1 MQKQAPTFTQI
12 ATMAVFALS
21 CFGLLLFLWLSFGGT
36 VPLQPKGYRFNADFP
51 SAVQLSEQADVRISG
66 VNVGKVVKLVKQTGR
81 TRATI
86 QLDGEYAPLP
96 ADSQAILRSK
106 TLLGETYVALSPGNK
121 HGPKIAD
128 GGQLPQRNVHAQ
140 VELDEVLRAFDPK
153 TRKAMHQWLAG
164 MSASFRGRSEDL
176 SDVLGN
182 LAPTAENGAD
192 LLSVLDAQ
200 HSAVR
205 RLTSDTGKVFGAIGS
220 RSGDVQNLVRSGDR
234 LFAATAARNRALSE
248 TIREL
253 PPFLAQTR
261 TTLRTAQAAAA
272 EAAPVIRDLEPV
284 ASLLRPTLQDTAA
297 LAPDAKQLFQRV
309 DPLIGLSRTALPAA
323 TELLNA
329 ARPLVRVLLPVAS
342 DLVPTVRYL
351 ASQQDQILAAT
362 ANIPA
367 AVNAT
372 EPAPGTDPIHYLR
385 SIVYF
390 GSEVFG
396 ASDKRLPST
405 RRQPYLRNRGL
416 DDVRPGSAIK
426 TYDCDNLKNPDTAP
440 EPEGPPPCQVQ
451 APFAKEFGGGQFPR
465 LSREAP

>member
-153 TRKAMHQWLAG
+153 TRKAMHHWLSG
-164 MSASFRGRSEDL
+164 MPSPSRMLWIGL

-182 LAPTAENGAD
+182 LSRTPEIGAD
-192 LLSVLDAQ
+192 LLSV
-200 HSAVR
+200 
-205 RLTSDTGKVFGAIGS
+205 
-220 RSGDVQNLVRSGDR
+220 
-234 LFAATAARNRALSE
+234 
-248 TIREL
+248 
-253 PPFLAQTR
+253 
-261 TTLRTAQAAAA
+261 
-272 EAAPVIRDLEPV
+272 
-284 ASLLRPTLQDTAA
+284 
-297 LAPDAKQLFQRV
+297 
-309 DPLIGLSRTALPAA
+309 
-323 TELLNA
+323 
-329 ARPLVRVLLPVAS
+329 
-342 DLVPTVRYL
+342 
-351 ASQQDQILAAT
+351 
-362 ANIPA
+362 
-367 AVNAT
+367 
-372 EPAPGTDPIHYLR
+372 
-385 SIVYF
+385 
-390 GSEVFG
+390 
-396 ASDKRLPST
+396 
-405 RRQPYLRNRGL
+405 
-416 DDVRPGSAIK
+416 
-426 TYDCDNLKNPDTAP
+426 
-440 EPEGPPPCQVQ
+440 
-451 APFAKEFGGGQFPR
+451 
-465 LSREAP
+465 

>member
-1 MQKQAPTFTQI
+1 MQKQAPSFKQLT
-12 ATMAVFALS
+12 TMVVFALS

-121 HGPKIAD
+121 HGPKVAD
-128 GGQLPQRNVHAQ
+128 GGQLSQRNVHAQ

-164 MSASFRGRSEDL
+164 MSASLHGRSEDL

-192 LLSVLDAQ
+192 LLSILDAQ
-200 HSAVR
+200 HAAVR
-205 RLTSDTGKVFGAIGS
+205 QLTSNTGKVFGAIGS
-220 RSGDVQNLVRSGDR
+220 RAGDVQALVRSGDR
-234 LFAATAARNRALSE
+234 LFAATAARNRALSDP
-248 TIREL
+248 IHEL

-261 TTLRTAQAAAA
+261 TTLRPAQAAAG
-272 EAAPVIRDLEPV
+272 EARPVIRALEPV
-284 ASLLRPTLQDTAA
+284 AALLRPALQDTAA
-297 LAPDAKQLFQRV
+297 LAPDAKRLFQRT
-309 DPLIGLSRTALPAA
+309 DPLITLSRTALPAA
-323 TELLNA
+323 TKLLQQA
-329 ARPLVRVLLPVAS
+329 QPLVRVLLPIAS
-342 DLVPTVRYL
+342 DLVPVVRYL
-351 ASQQDQILAAT
+351 ASQQDQVAAAT

-372 EPAPGTDPIHYLR
+372 EPAPGPPPTHSLP

-390 GSEVFG
+390 GSGGFG
-396 ASDKRLPST
+396 GYDKRLPSN

-416 DDVRPGSAIK
+416 D
-426 TYDCDNLKNPDTAP
+426 
-440 EPEGPPPCQVQ
+440 
-451 APFAKEFGGGQFPR
+451 
-465 LSREAP
+465 

>member
-1 MQKQAPTFTQI
+1 MEKQAPSFKQLT
-12 ATMAVFALS
+12 TMVVFALS

-164 MSASFRGRSEDL
+164 MSAAFRGRSEDL

-200 HSAVR
+200 HAAVR
-205 RLTSDTGKVFGAIGS
+205 RLTSDTGKVFGAVGS
-220 RSGDVQNLVRSGDR
+220 RTGDVQTLVRSGER
-234 LFAATAARNRALSE
+234 LFAATAARNRALSA
-248 TIREL
+248 TMREL

-261 TTLRTAQAAAA
+261 TTLRTAQAAAG

-284 ASLLRPTLQDTAA
+284 AALLRPALQDTAQ
-297 LAPDAKQLFQRV
+297 LAPDARRLFKRV
-309 DPLIGLSRTALPAA
+309 DPLIALSRTALPAA
-323 TELLNA
+323 TRLLGQ
-329 ARPLVRVLLPVAS
+329 ARPLVQVLFPVAS

-351 ASQQDQILAAT
+351 ASQQDQITAAT
-362 ANIPA
+362 GNIPA

-372 EPAPGTDPIHYLR
+372 AAAPGTDPIHYLR
-385 SIVYF
+385 AITYF
-390 GSEVFG
+390 SSEGFVG
-396 ASDKRLPST
+396 YDKRLPT
-405 RRQPYLRNRGL
+405 NRRQPYLRNRGL
-416 DDVRPGSAIK
+416 EDVRPGSQIK
-426 TYDCDNLKNPDTAP
+426 AYDCENLNNSDTAP
-440 EPEGPPPCQVQ
+440 EPDSPPACVLQG
-451 APFAKEFGGGQFPR
+451 AFGKEFGGTQFPH
-465 LSREAP
+465 LTREAP

>member
-12 ATMAVFALS
+12 ATMAIFALS

-36 VPLQPKGYRFNADFP
+36 VPLQPKGYRFSADFP

-86 QLDGEYAPLP
+86 QLDGESAPLP

-121 HGPKIAD
+121 HGPKVAD
-128 GGQLPQRNVHAQ
+128 GGQLSQRNVHAQ

-220 RSGDVQNLVRSGDR
+220 RSGDVQNLVRSGQK
-234 LFAATAARNRALSE
+234 LFAATAARNQALSA

-261 TTLRTAQAAAA
+261 TTLRTAQAASG

-284 ASLLRPTLQDTAA
+284 AALLRPALEDTAA
-297 LAPDAKQLFQRV
+297 LAPDAERLFKRV
-309 DPLIGLSRTALPAA
+309 DPLIALSRTALPAA
-323 TELLNA
+323 TTLLEE
-329 ARPLVRVLLPVAS
+329 ARPLVRVLLPIAS
-342 DLVPTVRYL
+342 DLVPT
-351 ASQQDQILAAT
+351 
-362 ANIPA
+362 
-367 AVNAT
+367 
-372 EPAPGTDPIHYLR
+372 
-385 SIVYF
+385 
-390 GSEVFG
+390 
-396 ASDKRLPST
+396 
-405 RRQPYLRNRGL
+405 
-416 DDVRPGSAIK
+416 
-426 TYDCDNLKNPDTAP
+426 
-440 EPEGPPPCQVQ
+440 
-451 APFAKEFGGGQFPR
+451 
-465 LSREAP
+465 